1 MTANTPVPFLD
12 LVTQHRR
19 METELVAVFSDAL
32 RSARFIGGP
41 AVEKFETN
49 FAAFCTTRFCAGVAS
64 GTDALRF
71 ALIAAG
77 VNPGDGVITVPN
89 TFAATVE
96 AILQAGA
103 SPAFVDVDEKSCNM
117 DMERLAHYLDTRCM
131 LEKSSGRL
139 VHRESGRPVTAV
151 LPVHLYGQMVDMDA
165 ILDLAEQYNL
175 LVIEDACQA
184 HGAEHFS
191 RRENRWK
198 KAGSL
203 GDAAAFSFY
212 PGKNLGGCGDGGAVV
227 TSDARIAR
235 TVTMLREHGQAEK
248 HYHDIHGYTGRLDA
262 IMAGLLD
269 VKLAHLEEW
278 NQVRRRHAQHYRRL
292 LGASESVGTPDE
304 APWARSVYHLYV
316 IRSARRDA
324 LQRHLHQRGIAS
336 GLHYPIPLHLQKAYG
351 SLGYKEGDFPVSE
364 RLAKEI
370 LSLPMYPELHSEQIA
385 RVSEEVIHFSE
396 SQTGPA
402 TEAPPPRGHEHRGS
416 AIFPI

>member
-1 MTANTPVPFLD
+1 
-12 LVTQHRR
+12 

-41 AVEKFETN
+41 AVEQFETN
-49 FAAFCTTRFCAGVAS
+49 FAAFCTTRFCVGVAS

-77 VNPGDGVITVPN
+77 VKPGDGVITVPN

-103 SPAFVDVDEKSCNM
+103 SPAFVDVDEKTCNM
-117 DMERLAHYLDTRCM
+117 DIERLAHYLETRCKV
-131 LEKSSGRL
+131 EKSTSRL

-151 LPVHLYGQMVDMDA
+151 LPVHLYGQMADMDA

-227 TSDARIAR
+227 TNDEDIVR
-235 TVTMLREHGQAEK
+235 TVRMLREHGQAEK
-248 HYHDIHGYTGRLDA
+248 HCHNINGYTGRLDA
-262 IMAGLLD
+262 IVAGVLD
-269 VKLAHLEEW
+269 VKLAHLEKW
-278 NQVRRRHAQHYRRL
+278 NEARRRHADHYRRL
-292 LGASESVGTPDE
+292 LGGTESVRTPDE
-304 APWARSVYHLYV
+304 VPWARSVYHLYV

-324 LQRHLHQRGIAS
+324 LQQHLNARGVAT
-336 GLHYPIPLHLQKAYG
+336 GLHYPIPLHLQKAYR
-351 SLGYKEGDFPVSE
+351 SLGYKQGDFPVSE

-370 LSLPMYPELHSEQIA
+370 LSLPMYPELNPKQTA
-385 RVSEEVIHFSE
+385 RVAEEVIHFSE

-402 TEAPPPRGHEHRGS
+402 TEAPGPTGQEHRGS
-416 AIFPI
+416 ASLPI